1 MIKTLTR
8 IGNSRGV
15 ILDRTMLDHIGVSE
29 GETIELTMEA
39 GKIVITAAEA
49 KPLIKR
55 SFEEAKA
62 RTLKRYSGILKRLA
76 DAGELTDGK

>member
-29 GETIELTMEA
+29 MGAVEISIEA
-39 GKIVITAAEA
+39 GKIVISAPQA
-49 KPLIKR
+49 KSSKR
-55 SFEEAKA
+55 ESFEEAVEWTIQNYDGA
-62 RTLKRYSGILKRLA
+62 LRRLA
-76 DAGELTDGK
+76 DAS